1 MIPAIPIPR
10 ELALLEQSKA
20 LLAECKTVDEVKS
33 IRDKAEALRQYAKQQ
48 GECLE
53 IQNAAAE
60 IKIRAERRAGELIK
74 VMPKSKGA
82 ATPKRTSPEPTRSH
96 DEIASAPSLKDMG
109 IDHNQ
114 ASRWQ
119 SIASVPEE
127 DFEEHIVEKKKGQK
141 ELTSAGLHKLAKSME
156 ARKPAEPS
164 PIVKA
169 KSAVVG
175 SLSELL
181 SAGKRFP
188 TIYADPPWQYG
199 NQGTRASTGDHYD
212 TMTIDQICAEPVA
225 QLVEDNAHLH
235 LWTTNAFLFDARRV
249 MEAWGFEY
257 KSCFVWVKP
266 QMGMGNYWRVS
277 HEFMLF
283 GIRGSLPFHVRDEMS
298 WGQFDRG
305 RHSEKPDGMRSKIE
319 RVSPGP
325 YLEMYGRAALPGTE
339 WTVYGNQ
346 VDGRLFG

>member
-74 VMPKSKGA
+74 VMPKSDGGR
-82 ATPKRTSPEPTRSH
+82 PKKTSNIVLPVSP
-96 DEIASAPSLKDMG
+96 PSLADMG
-109 IDHNQ
+109 IDKMQ
-114 ASRWQ
+114 SSRWQ

-127 DFEEHIVEKKKGQK
+127 DFEEHIEKSKKGDK
-141 ELTSAGLHKLAKSME
+141 ELTSAGVHKLAKAIE
-156 ARKPAEPS
+156 ARKPAEPT
-164 PIVKA
+164 PAVKA

-175 SLSELL
+175 SLSELIE
-181 SAGKRFP
+181 ADKRFP

-212 TMTIDQICAEPVA
+212 TMTVDQICAEPVL

-283 GIRGSLPFHVRDEMS
+283 GIRGSLPFRVRDEMS
-298 WGQFDRG
+298 WGEFDRG

-325 YLEMYGRAALPGTE
+325 YLEMYGRAALPGTD